1 MSFPPSLSS
10 LYNFISLLAPLEIHC
25 LLFINCCL
33 MHMCMSI
40 YIPKYN
46 LLSMYKVTRMYG
58 LRAGRLVLG
67 NLFMSFPGED
77 FHLLS
82 VLLSEITWA
91 VPVSYGTPT
100 DVVFGQLMFKQSCC

>member
-1 MSFPPSLSS
+1 MSFPPSLYS
-10 LYNFISLLAPLEIHC
+10 LYNFISLLAPLKIHC

-40 YIPKYN
+40 YIQYN
-46 LLSMYKVTRMYG
+46 LLSMYKVTCMYG

-77 FHLLS
+77 FHPLS
-82 VLLSEITWA
+82 VLLSCLQFF
-91 VPVSYGTPT
+91 V
-100 DVVFGQLMFKQSCC
+100 